1 MAAMEYGGVPILSLH
16 DANRNK
22 KRHVTETKIKMAAM
36 EYGGVPI
43 LSLHDANRNKK
54 HITGKGQSQWNILA
68 PSDIIR
74 FILFDPIVTCLH

>member
-1 MAAMEYGGVPILSLH
+1 
-16 DANRNK
+16 
-22 KRHVTETKIKMAAM
+22 M

-74 FILFDPIVTCLH
+74 LYLFLSSTFSLFLCMNEKSESMYSSRSLLFQKKMI